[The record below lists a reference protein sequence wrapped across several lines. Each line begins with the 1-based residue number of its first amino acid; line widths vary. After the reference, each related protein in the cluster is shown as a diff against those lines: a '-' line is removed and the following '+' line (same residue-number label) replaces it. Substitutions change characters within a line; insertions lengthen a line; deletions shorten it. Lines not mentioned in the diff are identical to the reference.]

1 MNVVNLIQQSMITGK
16 RTFISPRKLYLSRFV
31 LKTLKDVKLH
41 SVLDDL
47 MFEVFESE
55 KKDNLLKVKHILE
68 ELLLDYVSEENEY
81 IETFCEHFID
91 ILNDEKSNKRLGF
104 TDFPETYWKLYS
116 LVDPKDIS
124 KHRTVLDYDI

>member
-41 SVLDDL
+41 SILDDL

-55 KKDNLLKVKHILE
+55 KKDDLLKVKHILE

-104 TDFPETYWKLYS
+104 TDFR
-116 LVDPKDIS
+116 DILEVVLTCRS
-124 KHRTVLDYDI
+124 KGHIKTSYCLRL